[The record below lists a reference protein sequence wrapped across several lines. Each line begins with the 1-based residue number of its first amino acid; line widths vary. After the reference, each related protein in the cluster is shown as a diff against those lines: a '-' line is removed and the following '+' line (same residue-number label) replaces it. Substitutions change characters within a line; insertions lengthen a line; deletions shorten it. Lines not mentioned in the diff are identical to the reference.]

1 MMVFSIR
8 LTFSRINQSGL
19 RASSTSMPGKINR
32 LRSSSLGLFPS
43 RIAADILPAPLDDI
57 PWHGGDKVSN
67 QGGLPDNL
75 FWK

>member
-1 MMVFSIR
+1 
-8 LTFSRINQSGL
+8 
-19 RASSTSMPGKINR
+19 MPGKINR